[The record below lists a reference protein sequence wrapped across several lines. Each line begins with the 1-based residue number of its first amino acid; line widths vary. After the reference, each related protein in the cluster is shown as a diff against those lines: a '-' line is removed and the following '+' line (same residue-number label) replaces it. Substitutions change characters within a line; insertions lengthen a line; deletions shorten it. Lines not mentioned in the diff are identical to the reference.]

1 MLEIFKLKKI
11 IPKNKDNII
20 KSEGDNIS
28 ETNYYPPSS
37 QE

>member
-11 IPKNKDNII
+11 IQKNKDNII
-20 KSEGDNIS
+20 KLEGDNIS
-28 ETNYYPPSS
+28 ENNYYPPSS